1 MNGRDCKLKRI
12 VIGISGASGA
22 VYGLRLLEHLASAPD
37 VETHLVVTRPG
48 EKTLHQETGRTL
60 TDLRSLVRELHSVD
74 RIGATIASG
83 SFLFDAMA
91 VVPCSVRTMSA
102 IATGLASNLLT
113 RAADVA
119 LKERRRL
126 VLVVRETPLHLGH
139 LRTMVNLA
147 EMGAVIA
154 PPMPAFY
161 ALPES
166 IDDVVNQQVGRI
178 LDLLDVRSDNLKR
191 WPGI

>member
-1 MNGRDCKLKRI
+1 MPRF

-22 VYGLRLLEHLASAPD
+22 IYGLRLLERLASRGD

-48 EKTLHQETGRTL
+48 EKTLRQETGRTL
-60 TDLRSLVRELHSVD
+60 AELRPLVRELHPVE

-91 VVPCSVRTMSA
+91 VVPCSIRTMSA
-102 IATGLASNLLT
+102 IASGLASNLLT

-119 LKERRRL
+119 LKERRLL
-126 VLVVRETPLHLGH
+126 VLAIRETPLHLGH
-139 LRTMVNLA
+139 LRTMASLS

-161 ALPES
+161 TLPKTL
-166 IDDVVNQQVGRI
+166 DDIVDQQVGRL
-178 LDLLDVRSDNLKR
+178 LDLLGVQDEDTER
-191 WPGI
+191 WSGI

>member
-1 MNGRDCKLKRI
+1 MEGRERLLKRI
-12 VIGISGASGA
+12 VVGISGASGA
-22 VYGLRLLEHLASAPD
+22 VYGLRLLERLASNPQ

-48 EKTLHQETGRTL
+48 EKTLHQETGRTIA
-60 TDLRSLVRELHSVD
+60 DLRPLVSDLYSVK

-83 SFLFDAMA
+83 SFLFDGMA
-91 VVPCSVRTMSA
+91 VVPCSVHTMSA
-102 IATGLASNLLT
+102 IACGLASNLLT

-139 LRTMVNLA
+139 LRTMATVA
-147 EMGAVIA
+147 EMGAIVA

-166 IDDVVNQQVGRI
+166 IDDIVDQHVGRV
-178 LDLLDVRSDNLKR
+178 LDLLGIRGDNLKR
-191 WPGI
+191 WAGI

>member
-1 MNGRDCKLKRI
+1 MKRI

-22 VYGLRLLEHLASAPD
+22 VYGLRLLENLASSPE

-48 EKTLHQETGRTL
+48 EKTLHQETGL
-60 TDLRSLVRELHSVD
+60 TVADLRPLVRELYSED

-83 SFLFDAMA
+83 SFLFEAMA

-102 IATGLASNLLT
+102 IATGLTSNLLT

-119 LKERRRL
+119 LKEQRRL
-126 VLVVRETPLHLGH
+126 VLVVRETPLHVGH
-139 LRTMVNLA
+139 LRTMAALA

-166 IDDVVNQQVGRI
+166 VDDIVNQHVGRI
-178 LDLLDVRSDNLKR
+178 LDLLGVRNDRLKR
-191 WPGI
+191 WTGI

>member
-1 MNGRDCKLKRI
+1 MEDRALRRI

-22 VYGLRLLEHLASAPD
+22 VYGLRLLERLASKERI
-37 VETHLVVTRPG
+37 ETHLVVTRPG
-48 EKTLHQETGRTL
+48 EKTLHQETGRNIS
-60 TDLRSLVRELHSVD
+60 DLRPLVHELHSVQQ
-74 RIGATIASG
+74 IGATIASG

-91 VVPCSVRTMSA
+91 IVPCSVNTMSA
-102 IATGLASNLLT
+102 IASGLASNLLT

-119 LKERRRL
+119 LKEKRRL

-139 LRTMVNLA
+139 LRTMATLA

-161 ALPES
+161 TLPKS
-166 IDDVVNQQVGRI
+166 LDDIVDQQVGRL
-178 LDLLDVRSDNLKR
+178 LDLLGVEDDVAQR
-191 WPGI
+191 WSGI